1 MDHIINFIGTCKH
14 AQISMKPHNRPEI
27 THTTVL
33 VHISFP
39 LLFPVE
45 LYIQA
50 NTYHLACLWFEDS
63 LRLRVL
69 AKAICRQPTS
79 NNQSLM
85 YTQWSRL
92 LFCIYHVQQEKKNTM
107 LKCTC
112 SSQAP
117 MNMFLYSFFC
127 GKSSRFLFSAEQSI
141 SSEICPTNFS
151 VHYL

>member
-63 LRLRVL
+63 LRVSNVRM
-69 AKAICRQPTS
+69 TS
-79 NNQSLM
+79 L
-85 YTQWSRL
+85 WSQEFLLYACFVVKFQIL
-92 LFCIYHVQQEKKNTM
+92 LFMRKKIDSIFWIMCCN
-107 LKCTC
+107 
-112 SSQAP
+112 
-117 MNMFLYSFFC
+117 SFFFPFAC
-127 GKSSRFLFSAEQSI
+127 SRVNIL
-141 SSEICPTNFS
+141 CL
-151 VHYL
+151 VHMYQFDVQ